1 MPGSLPSY
9 QSLGE
14 GPRQSCFES
23 SSSKSVRVE
32 SHWAGVLLFSF
43 FLLGQGFL
51 CTMKPQLLVTESSL
65 WNSVCNKH
73 FMVGSRQLFEFC
85 KSLKRCL
92 YILFQHIFSQGL
104 NTLVTRGPT
113 EQSYELI
120 RVVLGYQPWREVM
133 KVRCR
138 RSL

>member
-65 WNSVCNKH
+65 WNSVNKH
-73 FMVGSRQLFEFC
+73 FMVGSRQKKTKTKKTLP
-85 KSLKRCL
+85 
-92 YILFQHIFSQGL
+92 HAFSPHHPRIERVAGACHPLTCCNPCRQGPR
-104 NTLVTRGPT
+104 NP
-113 EQSYELI
+113 SAAASDAS
-120 RVVLGYQPWREVM
+120 
-133 KVRCR
+133 
-138 RSL
+138 RSPCPPCTGW

>member
-23 SSSKSVRVE
+23 SLSKSVRVE
-32 SHWAGVLLFSF
+32 SHWVGVLFSF

-51 CTMKPQLLVTESSL
+51 CTMKPHLLVTESSL
-65 WNSVCNKH
+65 WNSVNKH

-92 YILFQHIFSQGL
+92 YILFQHIFSPGL

-113 EQSYELI
+113 EQSYKLI
-120 RVVLGYQPWREVM
+120 CMVPGCQPWREVM